1 MLPPRAEMF
10 DVPRVHAPLQQSA
23 LGAEVPHGCSNA
35 RASFAPRTSPVK
47 ACDAMPRRRRVSAS
61 APCAAFVTFTS
72 VAVFVHIFVDSRLL
86 LCISALKAAA
96 GEQISQITHR
106 LFFRGERFLAL
117 SRSSSSGRS
126 GSTA

>member
-1 MLPPRAEMF
+1 MMCPACMRHCSRAHSVLKCHTV
-10 DVPRVHAPLQQSA
+10 VPM
-23 LGAEVPHGCSNA
+23 
-35 RASFAPRTSPVK
+35 RARTSPVK
-47 ACDAMPRRRRVSAS
+47 ACDAMPRRRRVSATT
-61 APCAAFVTFTS
+61 PCAAFVTFTS
-72 VAVFVHIFVDSRLL
+72 VAVFVHIFVDLRAL

-117 SRSSSSGRS
+117 SRSSGSGSVRS